1 LDPDPHQNGKRD
13 PDPDPTVVYLIR
25 NTAIM
30 PMLPASTLTVYP
42 HPSSHFDEELDPD
55 PHRSEQLD
63 SDPNQN
69 ERGIRIQILQYVS
82 DPEHCPFAYA
92 ACQYLQKF
100 LFLDALGWCGCC
112 ICI

>member
-1 LDPDPHQNGKRD
+1 MKPWRVCSPKVAAFRHFDEEQDPDPHRSELLDPDPHPNGKRD
-13 PDPDPTVVYLIR
+13 PDPDPTVVYLFR

-42 HPSSHFDEELDPD
+42 HPSSHFDEELDPN

-69 ERGIRIQILQYVS
+69 ERGIRIQILQ
-82 DPEHCPFAYA
+82 
-92 ACQYLQKF
+92 
-100 LFLDALGWCGCC
+100 
-112 ICI
+112 